1 MEIKPH
7 DLLQFTTINDLR
19 MKENPPEWAIDAIGE
34 MPYVV
39 VRRAPIVH
47 NHIPVGIRGKERGHR
62 LAAEI
67 PLEKIKARCSPE
79 FIVEN
84 RLWNR
89 LKKERRLLPVLNSL
103 CSIHRI
109 FQSYHLKWGITGSA
123 GFELVTEIPAVS
135 LSSDLD
141 LIIRTDGITE
151 KTACNLY
158 KDLSHFTFRIDVHIE
173 GKHGAFA
180 LSEYVN
186 NMGKIMLRTKNGPLL
201 AADPWKGK

>member
-7 DLLQFTTINDLR
+7 DLLQFTTKNDLR
-19 MKENPPEWAIDAIGE
+19 MEENPPEWAIDAIGH

-84 RLWNR
+84 RLWKH
-89 LKKERRLLPVLNSL
+89 LKKERRLLPVLNAL
-103 CSIHRI
+103 NSIQDV
-109 FQSYHLKWGITGSA
+109 FQSYQLKWGITGSA
-123 GFELVTEIPAVS
+123 GYELVTEVPAVS
-135 LSSDLD
+135 PSSDLD
-141 LIIRTDGITE
+141 IIIRTDGITE
-151 KTACNLY
+151 KTARDLY
-158 KDLSHFTFRIDVHIE
+158 KDLNYFTFRIDVHVE
-173 GKHGAFA
+173 GAYGAFA

-186 NMGKIMLRTKNGPLL
+186 KMGKIMLRTKNGPFL
-201 AADPWKGK
+201 AADPWKGE